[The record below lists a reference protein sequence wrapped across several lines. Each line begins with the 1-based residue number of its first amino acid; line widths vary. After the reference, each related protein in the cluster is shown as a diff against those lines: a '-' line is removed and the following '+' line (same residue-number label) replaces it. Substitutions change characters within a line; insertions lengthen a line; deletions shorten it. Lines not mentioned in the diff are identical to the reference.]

1 MRIPTTP
8 TAIQEST
15 TGAFM
20 VRNCVL
26 HFSWRAAS
34 RSRQL
39 PVSAW
44 CHSCRDGLLVAA
56 GSWPGVGAVLEIVVG
71 LCVILPLPLPS
82 LPPSHSLSPSL
93 LLSLPQLS
101 SPFPLPLSPSFS
113 LSPSVPT
120 LHSPLSGSLPFPHC
134 PISSP
139 LWYVDKLLGI
149 MPEGSTVKSLNLQT
163 QTLPPVENLSGG
175 VSAPVVGDLIS
186 SAATACEQQF
196 VVPACGVP

>member
-1 MRIPTTP
+1 
-8 TAIQEST
+8 
-15 TGAFM
+15 M

-34 RSRQL
+34 RSRRL

-56 GSWPGVGAVLEIVVG
+56 ESWPGVGAVLEIVVG

-82 LPPSHSLSPSL
+82 LPPSLSLSLPL

-139 LWYVDKLLGI
+139 VWYVDKLLGI
-149 MPEGSTVKSLNLQT
+149 MPEGSTVKSLNL